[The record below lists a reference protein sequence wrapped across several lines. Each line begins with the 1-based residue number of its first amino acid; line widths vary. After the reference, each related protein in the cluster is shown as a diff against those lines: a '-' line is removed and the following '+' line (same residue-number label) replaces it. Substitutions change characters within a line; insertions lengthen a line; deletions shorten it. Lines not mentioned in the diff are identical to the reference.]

1 MADVIILIIVAIVL
15 IFAVRSSMRHF
26 SGKGDCCGGS
36 SGLIDQTKPEKKKLD
51 GPVLGTRV
59 IKIAGMHCDNCVR
72 SVTEAIDRIDGASA
86 KVNLKK
92 ETAVVSY
99 DKELDDE
106 ALKKAVEEAGFT
118 VVSIT
123 EKTA

>member
-1 MADVIILIIVAIVL
+1 MVDVIILLVVAVILVL
-15 IFAVRSSMRHF
+15 AVRSSIGHF

-36 SGLIDQTKPEKKKLD
+36 SGLIDETKPEKKKLE
-51 GPVLGTRV
+51 GPILGTKTV
-59 IKIAGMHCDNCVR
+59 KIAGMHCDNCVR
-72 SVTEAIDRIDGASA
+72 TVTAAIDEIDGAKA

-106 ALKKAVEEAGFT
+106 ALKKAVEDAGFQ

-123 EKTA
+123 V